1 MKKINAKIN
10 KPVNLGLSILEISKT
25 LMYEFG
31 MILLNQNIKTRQKYV
46 KWILTA
52 LLFILKPKNFMII
65 LLMMLRKWFDDN
77 KRPLSRGMNKKVLG
91 LMKYELEGTILSEF
105 VVLRRKT
112 YSYLTDVDNT
122 VKKAKATKECV
133 IKRILQFNDFKNCL
147 CKNETILK
155 FQQRFKN
162 EAYCVCTEE
171 INKIA
176 LSSNDD
182 KRLQTF
188 GRITTYQYGTN
199 AFKVCKSEMPSKY
212 K

>member
-1 MKKINAKIN
+1 M
-10 KPVNLGLSILEISKT
+10 
-25 LMYEFG
+25 
-31 MILLNQNIKTRQKYV
+31 
-46 KWILTA
+46 TA

-65 LLMMLRKWFDDN
+65 LLMILKKWFDDD
-77 KRPLSRGMNKKVLG
+77 KRPLSRGMNKKVIG
-91 LMKYELEGTILSEF
+91 LMKDELEGTIMREF
-105 VVLRRKT
+105 VALRPKT
-112 YSYLTDVDNT
+112 YSHLTDVDNN

-155 FQQRFKN
+155 FQKRFKN
-162 EAYCVCTEE
+162 EAYCVYNEE

-199 AFKVCKSEMPSKY
+199 AFKVCKSETRSKY

>member
-1 MKKINAKIN
+1 
-10 KPVNLGLSILEISKT
+10 
-25 LMYEFG
+25 
-31 MILLNQNIKTRQKYV
+31 
-46 KWILTA
+46 
-52 LLFILKPKNFMII
+52 MII
-65 LLMMLRKWFDDN
+65 LLMMLKKWLDDN

-91 LMKYELEGTILSEF
+91 LMKDELEGTIISEF
-105 VVLRRKT
+105 VALRPKT
-112 YSYLTDVDNT
+112 YSYLTDVDNN

-155 FQQRFKN
+155 FQQRFTN

-199 AFKVCKSEMPSKY
+199 AFKVCKSELPSKY